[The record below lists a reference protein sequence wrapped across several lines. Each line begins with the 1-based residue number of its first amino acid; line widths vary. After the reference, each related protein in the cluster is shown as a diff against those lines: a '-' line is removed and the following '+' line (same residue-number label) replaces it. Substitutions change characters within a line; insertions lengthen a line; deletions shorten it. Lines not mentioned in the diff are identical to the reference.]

1 MMDAAVRGNFSR
13 KLEAVRALQTRDLT
27 GQQTT
32 HSRESLC
39 CTNYSP
45 QGPHL
50 SPHTTTAHPGEKWHH
65 FHCRDDGATKKD
77 RGRDVESS
85 VLASP
90 QSQQCQLACGHFLP
104 EHGCCVPTF
113 TGCVFTKLYRVHT
126 KHHGALKE
134 KEV

>member
-1 MMDAAVRGNFSR
+1 M
-13 KLEAVRALQTRDLT
+13 
-27 GQQTT
+27 
-32 HSRESLC
+32 
-39 CTNYSP
+39 
-45 QGPHL
+45 
-50 SPHTTTAHPGEKWHH
+50 
-65 FHCRDDGATKKD
+65 HCREDGATKKD
-77 RGRDVESS
+77 RGRDVELS
-85 VLASP
+85 VPASL